1 MVPSGIKN
9 IIFDLGGVL
18 LNIDP
23 QRSIHA
29 FHELGMADLIK
40 PGGWGYEHEVFLKME
55 QGLLSDQEFR
65 NGIRTLLSLHV
76 SDAEIDEAWCAML
89 LRFPAEKIRLLQK
102 LASQYRLYL
111 FSNTNSIHIRHFH
124 KLFMKEFGFS
134 LSELFVRDYYSSDIK
149 LRKPDLR
156 SFQFVLNDAGLN
168 PSETL
173 FIDDLEKNTEA
184 AALTGMYTIY
194 LKPNMDLV
202 KLFNGTGQSASG

>member
-55 QGLLSDQEFR
+55 QGLLSEQEFR
-65 NGIRTLLSLHV
+65 NGIRTLLSRPA
-76 SDAEIDEAWCAML
+76 SDARIDEAWCAML
-89 LRFPAEKIRLLQK
+89 LQFPPEKIGLLRE
-102 LASQYRLYL
+102 LALQYRLYL
-111 FSNTNSIHIRHFH
+111 FSNTNSIHIRYFH
-124 KLFMKEFGFS
+124 GLFMKEFGFP
-134 LSELFVRDYYSSDIK
+134 LPELFVKDYYSSDIK
-149 LRKPDLR
+149 FRKPDLR

-173 FIDDLEKNTEA
+173 FIDDLDKNTEA
-184 AALTGMYTIY
+184 AALTGMHTIY
-194 LKPNMDLV
+194 LKPDMDLA
-202 KLFNGTGQSASG
+202 KLLNG